1 LSFVHTAATKPE
13 VRIIREW
20 PDYKSERFKHR
31 SEKVPTEI
39 AYPSEGKPRWG
50 YQIEPG
56 EHRYSN
62 FKLLLQQTPPETE
75 FDDANL
81 SLQATLPPG
90 KKAVDLCTDFLRLL
104 NEYLLECLKSNY
116 DRRMDLATTPF
127 HYVLTTPAD
136 WSTEAQ
142 ELTKQ
147 AAVAAGMGERQSDD
161 TLSMTTEPLAAAT
174 CVLRYLVEE
183 IPVTSQ
189 DLVSIL

>member
-1 LSFVHTAATKPE
+1 MATPAGD
-13 VRIIREW
+13 IRSNLASIDI
-20 PDYKSERFKHR
+20 PISSYCYSRR
-31 SEKVPTEI
+31 PPQ
-39 AYPSEGKPRWG
+39 PS
-50 YQIEPG
+50 
-56 EHRYSN
+56 S
-62 FKLLLQQTPPETE
+62 
-75 FDDANL
+75 
-81 SLQATLPPG
+81 TLPPG

-116 DRRMDLATTPF
+116 DRRLDLATTPF